1 MISGLLHLCSDTSM
15 VDLVFGTKRIGTE
28 FAGGGRCGRT
38 EEDGL
43 GGEFVGDVEDTE
55 DFLDLEVELPAPAPV
70 LPLLLASCP
79 LAPVLPTWLTLR
91 SHDASESWG

>member
-1 MISGLLHLCSDTSM
+1 MVEVVEEEVKEEEEAGRKEDVIARLHLCSDTPM
-15 VDLVFGTKRIGTE
+15 DFVFGTKRIGSE

-55 DFLDLEVELPAPAPV
+55 DFLDLEVEFWSAG
-70 LPLLLASCP
+70 S
-79 LAPVLPTWLTLR
+79 
-91 SHDASESWG
+91 